1 MKPDTM
7 PANEQQTRMKPPS
20 QEYRRPSDET
30 RPRFGGEPRREF
42 RYSLSI
48 TLAVLSSWFVALMP
62 QWFRHWLSDRVADAF
77 FGMSTT
83 YRSNVIQNIRQV
95 VGVRSDTARVE
106 SMARNAFR
114 LSARNFTNLMRTP
127 RIPACEFVSNVK
139 LTDGSWRLLNDV
151 IEKKKGGVVVTAH
164 VGAFDYIGQ
173 ALHARGYKLTTVTGR
188 TTSRFIYDGVTYL
201 RRSRGAGIV
210 EATPSGVRQVIQA
223 IRRGELAGFVTDR
236 DFFQNGKPVAFFG
249 RATTLPPGAVR
260 IARDTGA
267 PIVPIFA
274 RHIPGG
280 YSISLHEP
288 FYVERT
294 DDLEADI
301 AIGLSRM
308 VAILEQAIGAT
319 PEQWV
324 MFQRVWPSAPVDP
337 VRVFPVGSP
346 LESELLEKV
355 AAALPEP
362 RSPRPHRTDHMPR
375 GRKGRPPR
383 SRH

>member
-1 MKPDTM
+1 MTSTTGSK
-7 PANEQQTRMKPPS
+7 ASRKA
-20 QEYRRPSDET
+20 RPVDDQHRSGDR
-30 RPRFGGEPRREF
+30 RPRFGREPRREI

-48 TLAVLSSWFVALMP
+48 RMALLSSWAVSMMP
-62 QWFRHWLSDRVADAF
+62 GWFRHWLSDRIADAF
-77 FGMSTT
+77 FRLSTT
-83 YRSNVIQNIRQV
+83 YRRNVMENIGQV
-95 VGVRSDTARVE
+95 VGTQADARRTE
-106 SMARNAFR
+106 AMARLAFR

-127 RIPACEFVSNVK
+127 RIPHREFLTNVT
-139 LTDGSWRLLNDV
+139 LAHGSWQTLDEIV
-151 IEKKKGGVVVTAH
+151 EKKQGGIFVTGH

-173 ALHARGYKLTTVTGR
+173 TLHARGYKLTTVTGR
-188 TTSRFIYDGVTYL
+188 TTSRFIYDGVAYL

-210 EATPSGVRQVIQA
+210 EATPSGIRQVIQA
-223 IRRGELAGFVTDR
+223 LRRGEFAAFLTDR

-267 PIVPIFA
+267 PIIPIFA
-274 RHIPGG
+274 RYIKGG
-280 YSISLHEP
+280 YAISIHEP

-294 DDLEADI
+294 DDMETDI
-301 AIGLSRM
+301 AIGLAKI
-308 VAILEQAIGAT
+308 VTILERAIGDT

-324 MFQRVWPSAPVDP
+324 MFQRVWPSAPADP

-362 RSPRPHRTDHMPR
+362 RAARPHRSGSAPTDHTER
-375 GRKGRPPR
+375 RFRFLR
-383 SRH
+383 